1 MAETDTVHPMT
12 GRWARA
18 VTLLVGVAATTGA
31 CSGSDG
37 ATPATPLE
45 SAEPIT
51 APPSTDAEVSTT
63 VTTEP
68 SASTTTSTS
77 TIATTTT
84 TTEPAPT
91 TTTLD
96 DLRAEIEADLNEG
109 EQAFLE
115 AASAPDS
122 DYARELS
129 ERYQT
134 GPALDRVLALLDEYA
149 ANGEVLRPAPDI
161 ANRIEV
167 LSIDPI
173 DEIFVG
179 AVICRIDAAWKV
191 VPASGNNP
199 EQVVDDRVGR
209 FITVTDLLF
218 QDGIWTIASGDTTSV
233 DVGVSTCTA

>member
-51 APPSTDAEVSTT
+51 APPSTDAAVSTT
-63 VTTEP
+63 ATTET
-68 SASTTTSTS
+68 SASTTTATS
-77 TIATTTT
+77 TIATTT

-109 EQAFLE
+109 EQAFLQGASTPDDPDSIAALTSFNSGRSLEIAEELYAALVANGQSARASVEVPSTIRVEEILSTE
-115 AASAPDS
+115 AAA
-122 DYARELS
+122 
-129 ERYQT
+129 T
-134 GPALDRVLALLDEYA
+134 RVIY
-149 ANGEVLRPAPDI
+149 
-161 ANRIEV
+161 
-167 LSIDPI
+167 
-173 DEIFVG
+173 
-179 AVICRIDAAWKV
+179 CRIDGAV
-191 VPASGNNP
+191 VFNSDGSVANDEPVRY
-199 EQVVDDRVGR
+199 VVDAEVVLDAATWKLNDGETLARVPG
-209 FITVTDLLF
+209 
-218 QDGIWTIASGDTTSV
+218 STSC
-233 DVGVSTCTA
+233 DS